1 MKNDWSAQIT
11 DGHHAYLIAGNYEE
25 TLPGLLSFLEKD
37 WKIETTGNSDF
48 VVHHYQTL
56 YIENFRDLEK
66 ETQTKPLPGCKRI
79 FVISFGFMTRETA
92 NAMLKFFEEPII
104 GVTFFVITPTPER
117 LPGTLRSR
125 FSELKNSRDSSAAI
139 RNEAE
144 QFFQMNLGKR
154 FEHSKKFAGD
164 ITDEKRTRA
173 DALAFLEAIEE
184 IIGEK
189 IKLNSKTVSIFEE
202 LEKYRSYM
210 KDQASSVKLLFDSL
224 AMMVEEIKFCLV
236 DIPATSGRRGILSAP
251 NK

>member
-1 MKNDWSAQIT
+1 MKNADWTQNIN
-11 DGHHAYLIAGNYEE
+11 DGHHAYLIAGYYEE
-25 TLPGLLSFLEKD
+25 VLSQLFSFLQKD

-66 ETQTKPLPGCKRI
+66 ETKTKPLLGGKRI

-92 NAMLKFFEEPII
+92 NAMLKFFEEPIM
-104 GVTFFVITPTPER
+104 GVIFFVITPTPER

-125 FSELKNSRDSSAAI
+125 FSELKRNRDSNFTI

-154 FEHSKKFAGD
+154 FDYSKKFTSD
-164 ITDEKRTRA
+164 ITDEKRTRV

-184 IIGEK
+184 ILAEK
-189 IKLNSKTVSIFEE
+189 IKLDSKTASVFKE
-202 LEKYRSYM
+202 LEKYRTYM
-210 KDQASSVKLLFDSL
+210 KDQASSVKMLLDSV
-224 AMMVEEIKFCLV
+224 AIMIEEIDK
-236 DIPATSGRRGILSAP
+236 
-251 NK
+251 